1 MVLAMSCS
9 ELENMLSEGGML
21 GTSLRERDAGNILL
35 REEFWEYPSEREK
48 LETSIGERN
57 AGNIHQENSG
67 NVTSEGWWECDIRGG
82 ILGT

>member
-1 MVLAMSCS
+1 MVLVMSCS

-48 LETSIGERN
+48 LVTSIGERN
-57 AGNIHQENSG
+57 AGNIHQRG
-67 NVTSEGWWECDIRGG
+67 KFWECDIRGMVG
-82 ILGT
+82 M